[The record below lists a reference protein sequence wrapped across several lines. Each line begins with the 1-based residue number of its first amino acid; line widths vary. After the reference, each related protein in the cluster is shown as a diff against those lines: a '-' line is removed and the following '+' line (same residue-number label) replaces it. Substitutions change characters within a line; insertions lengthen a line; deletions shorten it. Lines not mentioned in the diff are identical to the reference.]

1 MHPVVADGMTILY
14 LIPRPGLLIV
24 SLGDGFNVTIQAY
37 MTTITDPAKAAQV
50 CSWMAMLGSAGT
62 IAGRPVMMGVYQ
74 YGLRKSGSAHGLP
87 YALSVVSR
95 VSANAHIMEI

>member
-1 MHPVVADGMTILY
+1 
-14 LIPRPGLLIV
+14 
-24 SLGDGFNVTIQAY
+24 
-37 MTTITDPAKAAQV
+37 
-50 CSWMAMLGSAGT
+50 MAMLGSAGT

-95 VSANAHIMEI
+95 VSDHVHIMEI